1 MGRKGNGIE
10 LRATS
15 IRLSFTFEGKQHR
28 ITLTEK
34 GKPLDPT
41 KKGSQQHAERVAA
54 RIRAEIAAGTFHLA
68 EFVQTDG
75 GALTVAEQLDVW
87 LGAQRVTTSTR
98 AGYTSAAN
106 FWKAADCDDKGT
118 RIGDLALRALRLSHA
133 KTALAKRP
141 DLSGKTVNN
150 YVSALREAMD
160 LAVQDRILV
169 ENPVSK
175 VPRAAYQK
183 PPPDPFS
190 RDEAEAIIADM
201 LAHYPGQVHNLVE
214 WWFFSGPR
222 TSEAFGLQWPKVDLR
237 SAYFTVDEAVVRGE
251 RKGTKTS
258 TVRDVTLN
266 SRALAAL
273 QRQKA
278 HTLLAGTDVWQ
289 DPRYG
294 VAWVDERAFRRSFWI
309 PCLKRLGI
317 RYRRP
322 YNMRHTYA
330 TMMLMAGL
338 TPAYCARQLGHSV
351 EMFLRTYSR
360 WLDGSQNDVEQ
371 RRLEDSLS
379 SLILPQESKTPG

>member
-1 MGRKGNGIE
+1 
-10 LRATS
+10 
-15 IRLSFTFEGKQHR
+15 
-28 ITLTEK
+28 
-34 GKPLDPT
+34 
-41 KKGSQQHAERVAA
+41 
-54 RIRAEIAAGTFHLA
+54 
-68 EFVQTDG
+68 
-75 GALTVAEQLDVW
+75 
-87 LGAQRVTTSTR
+87 
-98 AGYTSAAN
+98 
-106 FWKAADCDDKGT
+106 
-118 RIGDLALRALRLSHA
+118 
-133 KTALAKRP
+133 
-141 DLSGKTVNN
+141 
-150 YVSALREAMD
+150 
-160 LAVQDRILV
+160 V

-360 WLDGSQNDVEQ
+360 WLDGSQNASSDE
-371 RRLEDSLS
+371 RRLLRRRAVADAVEPVAHLGDRQRAGGRSRRRSAAQHDRDRLARAVAASCAHLSLAARWFQLS
-379 SLILPQESKTPG
+379 TDDAVDVLAHRAVVDVADVDVVELGLAEVLAEVGRHHAGRRAGLHLSLWWVITSVLPMR